1 MDRDATI
8 EALQCAG
15 YTIRVRHGPDRCDA
29 RCAVVERV
37 PAACG
42 YHPSWGQVISCSPD
56 CNGGYCD
63 LHDPEYDYSEEDRML

>member
-37 PAACG
+37 PASCG
-42 YHPSWGQVISCSPD
+42 YHPRWCQVISCSPD

-63 LHDPEYDYSEEDRML
+63 HHDPVYDYSEEDRML